1 MARLL
6 IVDDELSLREF
17 LTIFLRKEGHEVEV
31 ASNGQRALE
40 QLQQNHFDLVLTD
53 LRMPRMGGF
62 ELLDAVKASDW
73 NTQVIVM
80 TAFSSTE
87 TALDAMRRGAYDYIV
102 KPFKLDEV
110 RLIIQKCLEKS
121 QLVEENK
128 QLKKKLAQ
136 GSAKKAQFIWKSK
149 AMDDVV
155 QLIRRI
161 ANTPS
166 SVLIQG
172 ESGTGKELVAR
183 MLHDGSDR
191 KSRPFVALNCGAIP
205 EQLMESELF
214 GHVRGSFTGASK
226 DKKGLFEAAASG
238 TIFLDEI
245 GELSLGLQVKLLR
258 VLQERVVTPV
268 GDTREVAVDVRVVA
282 ATHRN
287 LREAV
292 QEGRFR
298 ADLYFRLNVIEV
310 RMPPLRERRE
320 DILPLARHFL
330 AQFAQRMGRDIKD
343 FDPEA
348 ETVLSTLP
356 YPGNVRELENV
367 VERAVALEPGDRI
380 SPAWLPDPGQS
391 SWLAGSG
398 AGTLRDDALVKPA
411 EQVQRTIDAVDRW
424 LEKTNSPV
432 DLETLIDRFE
442 RGVMEAALRQTA
454 GNKTDAARLL
464 GLTFRSM
471 RYKLAK
477 YGADTGNG

>member
-40 QLQQNHFDLVLTD
+40 QLQQGHFDLVLTD

-62 ELLDAVKASDW
+62 ELLDAIKASDW

-121 QLVEENK
+121 QLVAENQ

-155 QLIRRI
+155 QLIRRV

-191 KSRPFVALNCGAIP
+191 KNRPFVALNCGAIP

-214 GHVRGSFTGASK
+214 GHVRGSFTGATK
-226 DKKGLFEAAASG
+226 DKKGLFEAATSG

-268 GDTREVAVDVRVVA
+268 GDTREVPVDVRVVA

-287 LREAV
+287 LRESV

-310 RMPPLRERRE
+310 RMPPLRDRRE

-348 ETVLSTLP
+348 EIVLTTLP
-356 YPGNVRELENV
+356 YPGNVRELENL

-380 SPAWLPDPGQS
+380 SPTWLPDPGQS
-391 SWLAGSG
+391 SWLAGAG
-398 AGTLRDDALVKPA
+398 ATTVRDEALVKPI
-411 EQVQRTIDAVDRW
+411 EQVQRTIEAVDRW

-477 YGADTGNG
+477 YGADSAS